1 MNFGDKQRK
10 EERVELLRKMLKEAF
25 GKFEELAGKGG
36 RCWNRRPE
44 KLSVG
49 FGLIRTRYH
58 LGSLGGKSAASETK
72 LPKI

>member
-25 GKFEELAGKGG
+25 GNFEELAGKGG
-36 RCWNRRPE
+36 RCWSRRPE

-49 FGLIRTRYH
+49 FGLIRTQYR
-58 LGSLGGKSAASETK
+58 LGSLGGKREREGSKYGT
-72 LPKI
+72 